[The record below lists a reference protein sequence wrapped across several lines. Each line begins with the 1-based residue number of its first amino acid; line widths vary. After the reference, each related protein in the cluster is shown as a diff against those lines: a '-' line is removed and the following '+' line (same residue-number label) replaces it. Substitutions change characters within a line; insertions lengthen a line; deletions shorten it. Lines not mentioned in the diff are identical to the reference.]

1 MLAVRTREII
11 AGDAMLLP
19 GGSRRPPL
27 PTSAR
32 PCLARQVAAPKQSRP
47 ALQARAEYR
56 WQRIDARLQLDA
68 ETLEHHRQQDVAADG
83 EYDVDELRGVERGGQ
98 ALRSEEHTSELQSL
112 MRISS
117 DVFCL
122 KKQTPHLKYQ
132 NNK

>member
-68 ETLEHHRQQDVAADG
+68 ETLEHHRQQVVAADG
-83 EYDVDELRGVERGGQ
+83 EYYVDELCGVERGRQ
-98 ALRSEEHTSELQSL
+98 ALPGSGTDAGLGVRSEAHTSDPQAL
-112 MRISS
+112 MRISYA
-117 DVFCL
+117 DF
-122 KKQTPHLKYQ
+122 
-132 NNK
+132 

>member
-68 ETLEHHRQQDVAADG
+68 ETLEHHRQQVVAADG
-83 EYDVDELRGVERGGQ
+83 EYDEIGRAHVR
-98 ALRSEEHTSELQSL
+98 
-112 MRISS
+112 
-117 DVFCL
+117 
-122 KKQTPHLKYQ
+122 TPVTNAHLVCRLLL
-132 NNK
+132 

>member
-1 MLAVRTREII
+1 MLW
-11 AGDAMLLP
+11 P

-68 ETLEHHRQQDVAADG
+68 ETLEHHRQQVVAADG

-98 ALRSEEHTSELQSL
+98 RSEERRVGKECVSTCRSRWSPSH
-112 MRISS
+112 
-117 DVFCL
+117 
-122 KKQTPHLKYQ
+122 
-132 NNK
+132 